1 MKSIKDFYN
10 KNPFNQY
17 KSLRK
22 EIKTL
27 RSGDPAEFV
36 PILNKLPLTANTSV
50 LEAGSGTGWLLNG
63 LALYH
68 KVDGTGIDINDKAV
82 SFANK
87 ASKKLNLSSRFYE
100 TDIFDYNPDKQFDV
114 IISYGVL
121 HHTKDCHLAIKHLS
135 QFLKKDGFLVL
146 GLYHTSRRPFLDYFY
161 RLSEYLSIRQL
172 KKEFFKFKYG
182 AYSNDKTVLDSIF
195 YDQVYNPHETQHS
208 FVEIKSLL
216 KKLNYSIVSTSI
228 NGYIPISSK
237 EDWPALEK
245 DLATKAQNDL
255 DNKIMNF
262 GFFTVLAKKDS

>member
-10 KNPFNQY
+10 KTPFNQY

-22 EIKTL
+22 EVKTL
-27 RSGDPAEFV
+27 RSGDPMEFL
-36 PILNKLPLTANTSV
+36 PILNQMPLPANAEV

-68 KVDGTGIDINDKAV
+68 KVNGTGIDLNDKAV

-87 ASKKLNLSSRFYE
+87 AAKKLKLSSRFYE

-135 QFLKKDGFLVL
+135 KLLKKDGFLVL
-146 GLYHTSRRPFLDYFY
+146 GLYHTSRKPFLDYFY
-161 RLSEYLSIRQL
+161 NLSEYLSIRQL
-172 KKEFFKFKYG
+172 KREFFKFKYG
-182 AYSNDKTVLDSIF
+182 AYSNDKNVLNSIF

-208 FVEIKSLL
+208 FIEIKSLL
-216 KKLNYSIVSTSI
+216 EKLGYSVVSTSI
-228 NGYIPISSK
+228 NDYKPISGK
-237 EDWPALEK
+237 EDWQALEK
-245 DLATKAQNDL
+245 GLTTKAQ
-255 DNKIMNF
+255 DNLNNKVMNF
-262 GFFTVLAKKDS
+262 GFFTVLAKKS